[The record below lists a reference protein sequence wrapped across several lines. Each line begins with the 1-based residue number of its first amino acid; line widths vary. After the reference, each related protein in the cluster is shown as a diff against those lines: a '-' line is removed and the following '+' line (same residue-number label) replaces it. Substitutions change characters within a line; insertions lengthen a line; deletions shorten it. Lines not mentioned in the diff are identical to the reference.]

1 MQYHQP
7 LVSRSHAPPEE
18 DPPVGDIDGSGTAD
32 LDGMSQS
39 ELAKAAQNAYDNAQD
54 ALKDGDWAAY
64 GEYMDELEGY
74 LDKLAE

>member
-1 MQYHQP
+1 
-7 LVSRSHAPPEE
+7 
-18 DPPVGDIDGSGTAD
+18 
-32 LDGMSQS
+32 MSQS